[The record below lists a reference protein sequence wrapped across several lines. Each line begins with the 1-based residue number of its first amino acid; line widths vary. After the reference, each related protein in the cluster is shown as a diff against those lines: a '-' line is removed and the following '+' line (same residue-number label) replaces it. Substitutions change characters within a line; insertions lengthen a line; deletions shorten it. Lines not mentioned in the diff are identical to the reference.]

1 MNSYFS
7 VNQANEILP
16 TVIKKFD
23 YAKKMKVEVMKMEQQ
38 LTGLTP
44 TTSLE
49 EYTTIKRNLIL

>member
-16 TVIKKFD
+16 TVVKKFN
-23 YAKKMKVEVMKMEQQ
+23 YAKKMKVEVMEIEKQ
-38 LTGLTP
+38 LNYVLTP

-49 EYTTIKRNLIL
+49 EYTTI

>member
-16 TVIKKFD
+16 TVIKKFN
-23 YAKKMKVEVMKMEQQ
+23 YAKKMKVEVMKLEQQ

-49 EYTTIKRNLIL
+49 ENTTIK

>member
-16 TVIKKFD
+16 TVMKKFE
-23 YAKKMKVEVMKMEQQ
+23 YAKKMKVEVMKMEHQ
-38 LTGLTP
+38 LTSA
-44 TTSLE
+44 TSLE